1 MEIRWRGRGRDL
13 NASPPNPGDWP
24 ILITPQIL
32 TQSSNSDD
40 HLCASNASTQSD
52 HNRSKEIGA
61 FHATLI
67 GTRTKQQQE
76 LLRKLNSRVCLK
88 SFRTR
93 TTRAGGNGPLC
104 QVEHVHISSN
114 GTQSGIKVKVE
125 TWWCIVVFH
134 RFYNDI
140 FYIDYLRYNAC
151 KLWIFNFV
159 DKTPLTWCHNS
170 FLSDVWIMKISESF
184 EDLCSGVHLGQ
195 DSGCVVR
202 LDL

>member
-1 MEIRWRGRGRDL
+1 MEIQQLKDGNTAVERQKSRDVNNGWKSAGEGGDL

-52 HNRSKEIGA
+52 HNRSKQIGE

-93 TTRAGGNGPLC
+93 TTGAAGNGPIW
-104 QVEHVHISSN
+104 QVEHVRISSN
-114 GTQSGIKVKVE
+114 GAQSGIKVKVE
-125 TWWCIVVFH
+125 TNPCCIVLFH
-134 RFYNDI
+134 HS
-140 FYIDYLRYNAC
+140 AQ
-151 KLWIFNFV
+151 
-159 DKTPLTWCHNS
+159 DK
-170 FLSDVWIMKISESF
+170 FLNLLAI
-184 EDLCSGVHLGQ
+184 
-195 DSGCVVR
+195 
-202 LDL
+202 

>member
-1 MEIRWRGRGRDL
+1 MEIRWRGREGSQRLTPKSRRLADPHH
-13 NASPPNPGDWP
+13 PPNPDTIFKFWW
-24 ILITPQIL
+24 
-32 TQSSNSDD
+32 SSVR
-40 HLCASNASTQSD
+40 SNASTQLD
-52 HNRSKEIGA
+52 HNRSKRIEA

-67 GTRTKQQQE
+67 GTRTK

-202 LDL
+202 SDL